1 MEYLSPMARQLNG
14 PIIDSLLRTRHGV
27 FNDAE
32 EFILHRQHLSLDNAT
47 EEELTMIGKFLGIP
61 RPYAEVEGE
70 IIYCDVPFY
79 RLFLK
84 NVMLLKTTKSIADF
98 QQMISQFIPNGLFF
112 LEIKENGDI
121 DLTIDQA
128 YAEYEPFFNIAANL
142 VYDAL
147 PRINSIADWD
157 FSKFIHEHILYV
169 RLLRILDGSW
179 FLSVEPHIGYI
190 SYPTEK
196 GYVEDHVFHMTVV
209 RGD

>member
-1 MEYLSPMARQLNG
+1 MEYISPMARQLNG
-14 PIIDSLLRTRHGV
+14 PIIDSMLRTRHTI
-27 FNDAE
+27 FNEAE
-32 EFILHRQHLSLDNAT
+32 EFILHRQHFSIDNAT
-47 EEELTMIGKFLGIP
+47 EEELMLIGKFLSIP
-61 RPYAEVEGE
+61 RPYAEIEGE
-70 IIYCDVPFY
+70 VIYCDVPFY

-98 QQMISQFIPNGLFF
+98 QQMISQFIPDGMFF

-121 DLTIDQA
+121 DLTIDQS
-128 YAEYEPFFNIAANL
+128 YAEYEPFFNIAADL

-169 RLLRILDGSW
+169 RLLRILDGTW
-179 FLSVEPHIGYI
+179 FLSIDPHIGHI
-190 SYPTEK
+190 SCPSEK
-196 GYVEDHVFHMTVV
+196 VSIENHVLNMTVV